1 MVAETQQ
8 VIVLR
13 FLIFLPSGG
22 GGRKSEDQWPEKR
35 RGGWRVVKKN
45 LILATGPGM
54 FCFCPC
60 VLGSQEE
67 PWNWEVWQSLG
78 NSPVLILRSRQ
89 GMKTP
94 SQWLQDFSR
103 TGQQACSYTGCLRL
117 DWVSPL
123 FSNMTFIRELWELLG
138 QTQSL
143 LPCLFQKRK
152 EKSFQENSA
161 KNTVKH

>member
-1 MVAETQQ
+1 M
-8 VIVLR
+8 
-13 FLIFLPSGG
+13 
-22 GGRKSEDQWPEKR
+22 
-35 RGGWRVVKKN
+35 KN

-103 TGQQACSYTGCLRL
+103 TGQQACSCTGCLKL
-117 DWVSPL
+117 D
-123 FSNMTFIRELWELLG
+123 
-138 QTQSL
+138 
-143 LPCLFQKRK
+143 
-152 EKSFQENSA
+152 
-161 KNTVKH
+161 